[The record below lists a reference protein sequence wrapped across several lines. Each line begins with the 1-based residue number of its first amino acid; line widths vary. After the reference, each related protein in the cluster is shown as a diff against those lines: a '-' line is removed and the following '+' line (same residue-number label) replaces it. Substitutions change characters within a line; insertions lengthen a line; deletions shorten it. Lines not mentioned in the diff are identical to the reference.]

1 MSDLKSVATLEKST
15 QPIVAEQEFV
25 PAKEDVIKAEAVEV
39 SAPNVS
45 LPLDDGPFRRL
56 GMFVS
61 VVMLGGF
68 VAWASFAPLKS
79 AVVAS
84 GKLVVESRNKV
95 VQHLDGGIVADIYVK
110 EGDMVKKGQPL
121 LKLSEVQIQAQI
133 DIINSQLWE
142 AMANLARLT
151 AERDGQEKLILSAE
165 LEALKSEPK
174 MAQYLATQL
183 ELFKVRRQ
191 AFHSE
196 QAVLK
201 ERVNQTKE
209 QIQGLEKVL
218 ASERTRAHSLSQDV
232 KDWQVLYEQQF
243 ADKVRLREMQRQ
255 LSELEGDISGKE
267 SDVARLKQSVSETE
281 RQMKLRQ
288 QEYLKEVT
296 DQMRD
301 AQAKQ
306 SESEARRAA
315 LQDQMNRI
323 DIISPDDGRV
333 VNFDVVTVGAV
344 IEPRRVMMEIVP
356 AEQQFAVM
364 GQMDTM
370 SVDQVTTGQK
380 AEIKFTAFNTNFLPV
395 LYGQVQSVSADA
407 VMDEAT
413 KMPYY
418 KVKVIP
424 DQSAVDELEKHNWQL
439 VSGMPADVYIITK
452 ERTLMNY
459 ILRPIQMMFMRA
471 FNEDDGV
478 AQ

>member
-1 MSDLKSVATLEKST
+1 
-15 QPIVAEQEFV
+15 V
-25 PAKEDVIKAEAVEV
+25 PAQEVILAKDDVLTAPAVEV
-39 SAPNVS
+39 PAPKVN
-45 LPLDDGPFRRL
+45 LPLDDRPFQRL

-84 GKLVVESRNKV
+84 GKIVVESRNKV
-95 VQHLDGGIVADIYVK
+95 VQHLAGGLVAEIYVK
-110 EGDMVKKGQPL
+110 EGDLVKKGQPL
-121 LKLSEVQIQAQI
+121 LKLSEVQIQAQL

-142 AMANLARLT
+142 AMANLARLN
-151 AERDGQEKLILSAE
+151 AERDGKEKLVFSPE
-165 LEALKSEPK
+165 LEALKHEPK

-196 QAVLK
+196 QSVLK

-209 QIQGLEKVL
+209 QMQGLEKVL
-218 ASERTRAHSLSQDV
+218 ASERTRAASLSQDV

-255 LSELEGDISGKE
+255 LNELEGSMSGKQ
-267 SDVARLKQSVSETE
+267 SDVARLKQSVTETE
-281 RQMKLRQ
+281 RQMILRQ

-296 DQMRD
+296 DQMRE
-301 AQAKQ
+301 AQARQ
-306 SESEARRAA
+306 SEAEARQGA
-315 LQDQMNRI
+315 LKDQLSRV
-323 DIISPDDGRV
+323 DILSPDDGRV
-333 VNFDVVTVGAV
+333 VGFDVVTVGAV
-344 IEPRRVMMEIVP
+344 IEPRRSMMEIVP
-356 AEQQFAVM
+356 AEQEFAVL

-370 SVDQVTTGQK
+370 SVDQVSVGQL

-424 DQSAVDELEKHNWQL
+424 DPTAVQELEKHQWQL

>member
-1 MSDLKSVATLEKST
+1 
-15 QPIVAEQEFV
+15 
-25 PAKEDVIKAEAVEV
+25 
-39 SAPNVS
+39 
-45 LPLDDGPFRRL
+45 
-56 GMFVS
+56 
-61 VVMLGGF
+61 
-68 VAWASFAPLKS
+68 
-79 AVVAS
+79 
-84 GKLVVESRNKV
+84 
-95 VQHLDGGIVADIYVK
+95 
-110 EGDMVKKGQPL
+110 
-121 LKLSEVQIQAQI
+121 LKLSEVQIQAQL

-142 AMANLARLT
+142 AMANLARLN
-151 AERDGQEKLILSAE
+151 AERDGKEKLVFSPE
-165 LEALKSEPK
+165 LEALKHEPK

-196 QAVLK
+196 QSVLK

-209 QIQGLEKVL
+209 QMQGLEKVL
-218 ASERTRAHSLSQDV
+218 ASERTRAASLSQDV

-255 LSELEGDISGKE
+255 LNELEGSMSGKQ
-267 SDVARLKQSVSETE
+267 SDVARLKQSVTETE
-281 RQMKLRQ
+281 RQMILRQ

-296 DQMRD
+296 DQMRE
-301 AQAKQ
+301 AQARQ
-306 SESEARRAA
+306 SEAEARQGA
-315 LQDQMNRI
+315 LKDQLSRV
-323 DIISPDDGRV
+323 DILSPDDGRV
-333 VNFDVVTVGAV
+333 VGFDVVTVGAV
-344 IEPRRVMMEIVP
+344 IEPRRSMMEIVP
-356 AEQQFAVM
+356 AEQEFAVL

-370 SVDQVTTGQK
+370 SVDQVSVGQL

-424 DQSAVDELEKHNWQL
+424 DPTAVQELEKHQWQL

>member
-1 MSDLKSVATLEKST
+1 MSALKSVANVGKSAVPVLTPT
-15 QPIVAEQEFV
+15 QSDILTAP
-25 PAKEDVIKAEAVEV
+25 AVEMPSPKV
-39 SAPNVS
+39 D
-45 LPLDDGPFRRL
+45 LPLDDRPLRRF

-68 VAWASFAPLKS
+68 IAWASFAPLKS
-79 AVVAS
+79 AVVAT

-95 VQHLDGGIVADIYVK
+95 VQHLDGGLVAEILVK
-110 EGDMVKKGQPL
+110 EGDLVKKDQLL
-121 LKLSEVQIQAQI
+121 LKLSEVQIQAQL
-133 DIINSQLWE
+133 DIVNSQLWE
-142 AMANLARLT
+142 AMANLARLN
-151 AERDGQEKLILSAE
+151 AERDGKEKLVFSPE
-165 LEALKSEPK
+165 LEGLKSEPK
-174 MAQYLATQL
+174 MAQYLATQMQ
-183 ELFKVRRQ
+183 LFKVRRQ

-196 QAVLK
+196 QTVLQQRIK
-201 ERVNQTKE
+201 QTKE
-209 QIQGLEKVL
+209 QVQGLEKVL
-218 ASERTRAHSLSQDV
+218 ASERTRAHSLAQDV

-255 LSELEGDISGKE
+255 LNELEGSMSGKE
-267 SDVARLKQSVSETE
+267 SDVLRLKQSVTETE
-281 RQMKLRQ
+281 GQMLLRQ

-296 DQMRD
+296 DQIRE

-306 SESEARRAA
+306 SEAEARQGA
-315 LQDQMNRI
+315 LRDQLKRI
-323 DIISPDDGRV
+323 DILAPDDGRV
-333 VNFDVVTVGAV
+333 VGFEVVTVGAV
-344 IEPRRVMMEIVP
+344 LDPRRTIMEIVP
-356 AEQQFAVM
+356 ANQEFAVL

-370 SVDQVTTGQK
+370 SVDQVTVGQR

-395 LYGQVQSVSADA
+395 LFGTVQSVSADA

-424 DQSAVDELEKHNWQL
+424 ETEAVQELSKHNWQL

-471 FNEDDGV
+471 FNEDDGI
-478 AQ
+478 QQ